1 MTQKEQEFQDIY
13 NNNGFKFSY
22 SSLNRLNFSP
32 KLFYKD
38 YVLKDK
44 EIRTD
49 KHLIEGKLLHL
60 LLLQPQQFDKHFIL
74 MPSKLPSDTLRKVLK
89 NITLYTDSTEL
100 SMVEDKIIL
109 DSLKEVGLY
118 QSLKDED
125 KRVAKV
131 RTTECEDYYAFSH
144 NKGLDVIDASMFQ
157 KCKDN
162 VEIVKANKS
171 IIELLNPVVTDFELD
186 DVETYSEKYLE
197 CEMDKFKFGMKG
209 YVDKYIVDHKQKVI
223 TIIDLKTSGKSLV
236 SFPET
241 VEFYNYWLQAAIYSL
256 LVMRNVDEKAKN
268 YKINFNFIVI
278 DTYSQ
283 VYNFEVR
290 QDTLEMWVEN
300 MWTKLGAAR
309 FHLEAMKFDLPYD
322 FLINKVML

>member
-197 CEMDKFKFGMKG
+197 
-209 YVDKYIVDHKQKVI
+209 
-223 TIIDLKTSGKSLV
+223 LSL
-236 SFPET
+236 
-241 VEFYNYWLQAAIYSL
+241 IH
-256 LVMRNVDEKAKN
+256 
-268 YKINFNFIVI
+268 I
-278 DTYSQ
+278 
-283 VYNFEVR
+283 
-290 QDTLEMWVEN
+290 
-300 MWTKLGAAR
+300 
-309 FHLEAMKFDLPYD
+309 
-322 FLINKVML
+322 